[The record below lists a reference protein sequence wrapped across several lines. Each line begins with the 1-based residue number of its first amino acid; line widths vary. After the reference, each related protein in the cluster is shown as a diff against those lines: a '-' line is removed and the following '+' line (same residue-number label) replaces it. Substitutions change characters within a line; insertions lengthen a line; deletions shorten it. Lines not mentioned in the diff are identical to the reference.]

1 MTIVTKHIVTLAAA
15 ALACLPTMAESK
27 QTVTINGVV
36 SELSIKK
43 ITFDGDQL
51 TMTFTDGTT
60 QTEDVTAL
68 NVAISYYTSTAISAT
83 DAVESEPK
91 AQRVYNINGQLVGNT
106 TDGLPKGVYVAG
118 GKKFVVK

>member
-36 SELSIKK
+36 SAQSIKK

-68 NVAISYYTSTAISAT
+68 NVAISYSTDVATSIT
-83 DAVESEPK
+83 AVEETEAK
-91 AQRVYNINGQLVGNT
+91 AQRIYNINGQLVGYT
-106 TDGLPKGVYVAG
+106 TEGLPKGVYVAG